1 MTYPPHIQALARP
14 AAYPP
19 ELGVTA
25 VNTLETH
32 ISHLF
37 FTGKRVYKVKKPVD
51 FGFLNFTTLARRR
64 HFCREEVRLNRRLSP
79 DAYLGVSE
87 IRQQDG
93 AYRVDGPGRVVDYA
107 VVMRQLPAERSVRRL
122 LERGELTAPHVRLLA
137 ERIWE
142 FHRRADATPPIA
154 RGGGLR
160 AVRRS
165 VNENFAQT
173 AAVIGVTITQPVYD
187 LLRAYSEAF
196 LETEAPLF
204 RRRAVEGRIRDC
216 HGDLHTAQIYLEQ
229 DPAAPLGVHASF
241 LDCIEFNK
249 RFRYTDVASD
259 LAFLAM
265 DLEYLDRPDLS
276 EALVERYVAR
286 SRDTE
291 LPHLLPFYKAY
302 RAYVRGKVEGF
313 RLGDA
318 GLADVQR
325 FEISKSAARYFTLA
339 ASYARPSGPLLIV
352 VCGLMGTGKTSLA
365 SALGERL
372 DAEVI
377 SSDLVRKTSRGLSVT
392 ERVLEPWGQGL
403 YAESAVERTYQD
415 LLNAA
420 RPKLA
425 SGGLVILDASYRN
438 DAWRAAAR
446 NLARQAGA
454 SFALVECRAPDA
466 VARRRMQA
474 RLAEGKDASD
484 ARWELY
490 QRHKASFEP
499 VRGIP
504 RAEHLVVDTSASL
517 PEVTLAA
524 LRKLFHALLLQRG
537 PALQRPTLQAAGG
550 SIGTSR
556 GRDTA
561 THRLSA

>member
-1 MTYPPHIQALARP
+1 MTYPPHIQALTRP

-25 VNTLETH
+25 VKTLETH

-37 FTGKRVYKVKKPVD
+37 LTGKRVYKVKKPVD

-79 DAYLGVSE
+79 DAYLGVSD
-87 IRQQDG
+87 IRRQDG

-122 LERGELTAPHVRLLA
+122 LERGELTASHVRLLA
-137 ERIWE
+137 ERILE
-142 FHRRADATPPIA
+142 FHRRADATPAIA
-154 RGGGLR
+154 RGGGPR

-165 VNENFAQT
+165 INENFVQT
-173 AAVIGVTITQPVYD
+173 ANVVGVTVTQPVYD
-187 LLRAYSEAF
+187 LLRAYSQAF

-204 RRRAVEGRIRDC
+204 RRRAAEGRIRDC

-229 DPAAPLGVHASF
+229 DPAAPLGVHALF

-265 DLEYLDRPDLS
+265 DLEHLSRPDLS
-276 EALVERYVAR
+276 EALVERYVEL
-286 SRDTE
+286 SGDTE

-313 RLGDA
+313 RLGDTS
-318 GLADVQR
+318 LTDVQR
-325 FEISKSAARYFTLA
+325 SAIRKSAARYFTLA
-339 ASYARPSGPLLIV
+339 ASYARPAGPLLIV

-365 SALGERL
+365 KAFGERL
-372 DAEVI
+372 EAEVI
-377 SSDLVRKTSRGLSVT
+377 SSDVVRKTSRGLSAT

-403 YAESAVERTYQD
+403 YAESAVEQTYQD
-415 LLNAA
+415 LLNVA
-420 RPKLA
+420 RPRLA
-425 SGGLVILDASYRN
+425 AGGSVILDASYRK

-446 NLARQAGA
+446 TLAHETGA
-454 SFALVECRAPDA
+454 SFVLVECRAPDA
-466 VARRRMQA
+466 VVRRRIQA
-474 RLAEGKDASD
+474 RLAEAKDASD

-490 QRHKASFEP
+490 QQQKASFEP
-499 VRGIP
+499 VRGIS
-504 RAEHLVVDTSASL
+504 RAEHLVVDTSAPL
-517 PEVTLAA
+517 PEVTLAS

-537 PALQRPTLQAAGG
+537 PALQPAALGAAE
-550 SIGTSR
+550 
-556 GRDTA
+556 RDTA
-561 THRLSA
+561 AHRLSA